1 MMSEFTPQFA
11 PIVVLLFLGA
21 VLLVAI
27 SILVLFYGAARRSK
41 FFAVIGA
48 VAAFSVVAGYAL
60 LLCGVSLASSERN
73 LPPGGRKYFCE
84 IDCHLAY
91 SIVSARTAAVI
102 GAEMHQTSAHGQFV
116 IVRLRTWF
124 DEHSISPH
132 RGNSPLAPDPRQVV
146 LVDEK
151 GSTFARSRE
160 GETALFRLGSS
171 STPLTEAL
179 RPGESYT
186 TNLVF
191 DVPKD
196 TRSLRLW
203 IAEDDPESRLVIGH
217 ENSFF
222 HKKIYLDVDTAASRA
237 VMDSK

>member
-1 MMSEFTPQFA
+1 MSEFTPHFA
-11 PIVVLLFLGA
+11 PIVVLLFLGT

-27 SILVLFYGAARRSK
+27 SVLVLFYGAVRQSK
-41 FFAVIGA
+41 FFAAIGA
-48 VAAFSVVAGYAL
+48 AAAFSVVAGYAL
-60 LLCGVSLASSERN
+60 LLCGVSLASSEKD

-91 SIVSARTAAVI
+91 SIVSARTAAMI
-102 GAEMHQTSAHGQFV
+102 GPEMQQSLVHGQFFV
-116 IVRLRTWF
+116 VRLRTWF
-124 DEHSISPH
+124 DQHSISPH
-132 RGNSPLAPDPRQVV
+132 RGDSPLVPNPRRVV
-146 LVDEK
+146 LVDER
-151 GSTFARSRE
+151 GQTFARSQE
-160 GETALFRLGSS
+160 GEAALLRLGGS

-186 TNLVF
+186 TDLVF

-196 TRSLRLW
+196 ARGLRLW

-222 HKKIYLDVDTAASRA
+222 HKKIYLDVEMKASNA
-237 VMDSK
+237 GILPQ